1 MAKSKTADKLSRYEI
16 LEILRRYHQRHDFT
30 VEWFC
35 SECWTVSELTQKVK
49 EIEQA
54 LTACAHHTDIDTG
67 QVLDDEAIQKR
78 RERKAAEMAR
88 DGIDYYRDTDVQA
101 DEGRFL
107 NVAFA
112 DGTFEGQDF
121 NDWMEELQIV
131 GDIRDF
137 RNMYRGWNEADWE
150 YVDGTRNINPRA

>member
-1 MAKSKTADKLSRYEI
+1 M
-16 LEILRRYHQRHDFT
+16 
-30 VEWFC
+30 
-35 SECWTVSELTQKVK
+35 
-49 EIEQA
+49 
-54 LTACAHHTDIDTG
+54 
-67 QVLDDEAIQKR
+67 LDDEAIQKR

-137 RNMYRGWNEADWE
+137 RNMYRGWNETDWE